1 MRRRQGRRWRCKD
14 SAGGASSGRL
24 ATFGTARNTELDRGG
39 YVCVH
44 SEAAAAAAAAAKAPS
59 TIFSVLGACTTIA
72 AVGTDGAAPTHAA
85 RCDQDGATTAAAAAA
100 QRVIARPVASTA
112 SRSSRAI
119 GVDRCATRHR
129 QAACQAHAHHPATGA
144 TRGSLAVVVPLAA
157 AAPSGDREVVG
168 AIH

>member
-1 MRRRQGRRWRCKD
+1 MHGD
-14 SAGGASSGRL
+14 A
-24 ATFGTARNTELDRGG
+24 AT
-39 YVCVH
+39 
-44 SEAAAAAAAAAKAPS
+44 AAAAAAKAPS
-59 TIFSVLGACTTIA
+59 TPVSVLGACTTIA

-85 RCDQDGATTAAAAAA
+85 RCDQDGATAAATATA
-100 QRVIARPVASTA
+100 QRVIARSTAPTA

-144 TRGSLAVVVPLAA
+144 TRGGMAVVVPLAA
-157 AAPSGDREVVG
+157 TAAGGDREVVG